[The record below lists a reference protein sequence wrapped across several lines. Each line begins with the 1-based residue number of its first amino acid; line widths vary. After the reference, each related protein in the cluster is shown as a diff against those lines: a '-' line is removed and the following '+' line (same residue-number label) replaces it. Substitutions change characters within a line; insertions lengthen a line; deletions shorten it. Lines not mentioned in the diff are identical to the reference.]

1 MEKLPFENVFI
12 HGVRVERTSKAGA
25 LDFICRRLGEEG
37 AGLPLAVFTPNAE
50 IVCRCAKDSRLCGLI
65 NSSDISLPDGAG
77 VVWAASLL
85 GSQLPGRI
93 PGIELGEAVLGWC
106 AENRIGVYLLGG
118 RAGVAEEAALR
129 LSDRFSGLEV
139 LGTHHGYFDTSGP
152 ENQKILSQIAGLKP
166 GVLIVCLGFPRQEEW
181 IISNRRE
188 LTGVKVMMALGGSLD
203 VWAGRVR
210 RAPGFLRSAGF
221 EWLWRVT
228 TQPTRIVRTASLMSF
243 VGLTLRERRRIQH
256 AGEPPLL

>member
-1 MEKLPFENVFI
+1 MEALPFENVYI
-12 HGVRVERTSKAGA
+12 HGVRIERTSGAGA
-25 LDFICRRLGEEG
+25 LDFICRRLQEEG

-50 IVCRCAKDSRLCGLI
+50 IVCRAAKDERLLKLV
-65 NSSDISLPDGAG
+65 NSSDINLPDGVG

-85 GSQLPGRI
+85 GSKLPGRI
-93 PGIELGEAVLGWC
+93 PGIELGEAVLGRC
-106 AENRIGVYLLGG
+106 AENRAGVFLLGG
-118 RAGVAEEAALR
+118 RPGVAEVAALR

-139 LGTHHGYFDTSGP
+139 LGKHHGYFDTSGP
-152 ENQKILSQIAGLKP
+152 ENREIVRQIAELKP
-166 GVLIVCLGFPRQEEW
+166 GVLVVCLGFPRQEEW
-181 IISNRRE
+181 IISNRAK
-188 LTGVKVMMALGGSLD
+188 LPDVKVMLALGGSLD

-210 RAPGFLRSAGF
+210 RAPGLFRSAGL

-228 TQPTRIVRTASLMSF
+228 TQPARLVRTASLLTF